1 MKKKKSSMARLT
13 EHCIFRN
20 GILHNVKNLNV
31 HSNDRCKKNKNRTKH
46 QNNTHTHTNLSIY
59 EVLDYLPYK
68 FTRFAKANILFWV
81 VLTEGSVQCVYPLL
95 C

>member
-1 MKKKKSSMARLT
+1 MYTAM
-13 EHCIFRN
+13 ID
-20 GILHNVKNLNV
+20 V
-31 HSNDRCKKNKNRTKH
+31 KKNKTGQSIKLT
-46 QNNTHTHTNLSIY
+46 NTNTILSIY

>member
-1 MKKKKSSMARLT
+1 MYTAMIDVKK
-13 EHCIFRN
+13 
-20 GILHNVKNLNV
+20 
-31 HSNDRCKKNKNRTKH
+31 TKTG
-46 QNNTHTHTNLSIY
+46 QSIKITHTHTNLSIY